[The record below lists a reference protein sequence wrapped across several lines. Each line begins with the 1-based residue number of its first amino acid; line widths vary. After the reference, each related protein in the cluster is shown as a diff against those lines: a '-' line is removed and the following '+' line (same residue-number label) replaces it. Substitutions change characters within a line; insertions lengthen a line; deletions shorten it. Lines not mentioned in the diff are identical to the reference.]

1 MSYLRQC
8 PALTT
13 GAKTMGALLMGAVIA
28 LPAATV
34 IAPRVAHAQNQSE
47 GYKFLNA
54 VRESKNN
61 EVLEMLGRPGSS
73 IVNARDV
80 STGEGALHIV
90 IKRAD
95 ETYLRFLLQ
104 KGADANL
111 RDGKGN
117 TPLLLAVTL
126 GQTDMIPI
134 LTAAGANP
142 NLANS
147 AGETPLIRAVQRR
160 DIAMIRVLLNE
171 NADPDQADIIAGM
184 SARDYAKQDG
194 RNVVVTK
201 LLADAPKKIRKAVSG
216 PKF

>member
-1 MSYLRQC
+1 MRIRLMLAAA
-8 PALTT
+8 ALAPMLIG
-13 GAKTMGALLMGAVIA
+13 GAG
-28 LPAATV
+28 PAA
-34 IAPRVAHAQNQSE
+34 AQGQSE
-47 GYKFLNA
+47 GYKFLSA
-54 VRESKNN
+54 VRDSKNN
-61 EVLEMLGRPGSS
+61 DVLEMLGRPGSN
-73 IVNARDV
+73 IINTRDV
-80 STGEGALHIV
+80 TSGEGALHIV
-90 IKRAD
+90 IKRGD
-95 ETYLRFLLQ
+95 EVYLRFLLQ

-160 DIAMIRVLLNE
+160 DIAMIRVLLTE

-194 RNVVVTK
+194 RNPVVTK
-201 LLADAPKKIRKAVSG
+201 LLADAPKKTRKAVSG

>member
-1 MSYLRQC
+1 MRIRLMLATALLT
-8 PALTT
+8 PAL
-13 GAKTMGALLMGAVIA
+13 GMAA
-28 LPAATV
+28 PAF
-34 IAPRVAHAQNQSE
+34 AQGQSE
-47 GYKFLNA
+47 GYKFLSA
-54 VRESKNN
+54 VRDAKNN
-61 EVLEMLGRPGSS
+61 EVLEMLGRPGSN
-73 IVNARDV
+73 IINTRDV
-80 STGEGALHIV
+80 TNGEGALHIV
-90 IKRAD
+90 IKRGD
-95 ETYLRFLLQ
+95 EVYLRFLLQ

-126 GQTDMIPI
+126 GQTGMIPI

-142 NLANS
+142 NLGNS

-160 DIAMIRVLLNE
+160 DVGMIRVLLNE

-194 RNVVVTK
+194 RNPVVSK
-201 LLADAPKKIRKAVSG
+201 LLADAPKKVRKAVSG

>member
-1 MSYLRQC
+1 MRIGLILATTLLTPVLAC
-8 PALTT
+8 VTAPAF
-13 GAKTMGALLMGAVIA
+13 
-28 LPAATV
+28 
-34 IAPRVAHAQNQSE
+34 AQGQSE
-47 GYKFLNA
+47 GYKFLSA
-54 VRESKNN
+54 VRDAKNN
-61 EVLEMLGRPGSS
+61 DVLEMLGKPGSN
-73 IVNARDV
+73 IINTRDV
-80 STGEGALHIV
+80 TSGEGALHIV
-90 IKRAD
+90 IKRGD
-95 ETYLRFLLQ
+95 EVYLRFLLQ

-126 GQTDMIPI
+126 GQTGMIPI

-160 DIAMIRVLLNE
+160 DVGMIRTLLTE
-171 NADPDQADIIAGM
+171 GADPDQADIMAGM

-194 RNVVVTK
+194 RNPIVSK
-201 LLADAPKKIRKAVSG
+201 LLVDAPKKVKKAVSG

>member
-1 MSYLRQC
+1 MRIRLMLAAAILT
-8 PALTT
+8 PAL
-13 GAKTMGALLMGAVIA
+13 GV
-28 LPAATV
+28 AT
-34 IAPRVAHAQNQSE
+34 PSSAQGQSE
-47 GYKFLNA
+47 GYKFLSA
-54 VRESKNN
+54 VRDAKNN
-61 EVLEMLGRPGSS
+61 DVLEMLGRPGSN
-73 IVNARDV
+73 IINTRDV
-80 STGEGALHIV
+80 TSGEGALHIV
-90 IKRAD
+90 IKRSD
-95 ETYLRFLLQ
+95 EVYLRFLLQ

-126 GQTDMIPI
+126 GQTGMIPI

-160 DIAMIRVLLNE
+160 DVGMIRVLLTE
-171 NADPDQADIIAGM
+171 GADPDQADIMAGM

-194 RNVVVTK
+194 RNPVVTK
-201 LLADAPKKIRKAVSG
+201 LLADAPKKVKKAVSG

>member
-1 MSYLRQC
+1 MRIR
-8 PALTT
+8 
-13 GAKTMGALLMGAVIA
+13 LM
-28 LPAATV
+28 LAATLLTPMLGV
-34 IAPRVAHAQNQSE
+34 AAPAFAQGQSE
-47 GYKFLNA
+47 GYKFLSA
-54 VRESKNN
+54 VRDAKNN
-61 EVLEMLGRPGSS
+61 DVLEMLGKPGSN
-73 IVNARDV
+73 IVNVRDV
-80 STGEGALHIV
+80 TSGEGALHIV
-90 IKRAD
+90 IKRGD
-95 ETYLRFLLQ
+95 EVYLRFLLQ

-126 GQTDMIPI
+126 GQTGMIPI

-160 DIAMIRVLLNE
+160 DVGMIRVLLNE
-171 NADPDQADIIAGM
+171 KADPDQADIMAGM

-194 RNVVVTK
+194 RNPIVSK
-201 LLADAPKKIRKAVSG
+201 LLEDAPKTVKKAVSG

>member
-1 MSYLRQC
+1 MRIRLLLTAALLS
-8 PALTT
+8 PALLI
-13 GAKTMGALLMGAVIA
+13 GAA
-28 LPAATV
+28 PAF
-34 IAPRVAHAQNQSE
+34 AQGQSE
-47 GYKFLNA
+47 GYKFLTA
-54 VRESKNN
+54 VRDAKNN
-61 EVLEMLGRPGSS
+61 DVLEMLGKPGSN
-73 IVNARDV
+73 IINTRDV
-80 STGEGALHIV
+80 TSGEGALHIV
-90 IKRAD
+90 IKRGD
-95 ETYLRFLLQ
+95 EVYLRFLLQ

-126 GQTDMIPI
+126 GQTGMIPI

-160 DIAMIRVLLNE
+160 DIGMIRVLLTE

-194 RNVVVTK
+194 RNPIVSK
-201 LLADAPKKIRKAVSG
+201 LLADAPKKVRKAVSG

>member
-1 MSYLRQC
+1 MVAKSL
-8 PALTT
+8 PLAL
-13 GAKTMGALLMGAVIA
+13 AAALLSTLPGIA
-28 LPAATV
+28 S
-34 IAPRVAHAQNQSE
+34 AQQQSD
-47 GYKFLNA
+47 GYKFLDA
-54 VRESKNN
+54 VKNEKGTDVEQLLN
-61 EVLEMLGRPGSS
+61 KPGTTV
-73 IVNARDV
+73 INTR
-80 STGEGALHIV
+80 STSNGETALHIV
-90 IKRAD
+90 VQNGS
-95 ETYLRFLLQ
+95 ETYLAFLLQ

-126 GQTDMIPI
+126 GQTGMIPI

-160 DIAMIRVLLNE
+160 DVGMIRVLLNE

-184 SARDYAKQDG
+184 SARAYAKQDG
-194 RNVVVTK
+194 RNPIVSK
-201 LLADAPKKIRKAVSG
+201 LLEDAPKKVRKAVSG

>member
-1 MSYLRQC
+1 MRIRLMLATALLT
-8 PALTT
+8 PAL
-13 GAKTMGALLMGAVIA
+13 GMAA
-28 LPAATV
+28 PAF
-34 IAPRVAHAQNQSE
+34 AQGQSE
-47 GYKFLNA
+47 GYKFLSA
-54 VRESKNN
+54 VRDAKNN

-73 IVNARDV
+73 IINTRDV
-80 STGEGALHIV
+80 TNGEGALHIV
-90 IKRAD
+90 IKRGD
-95 ETYLRFLLQ
+95 EVYLRFLLQ

-126 GQTDMIPI
+126 GQTGMIPI

-142 NLANS
+142 NLGNS

-160 DIAMIRVLLNE
+160 DVGMIRVLLNE

-194 RNVVVTK
+194 RNPVVSK
-201 LLADAPKKIRKAVSG
+201 LLADAPKKVRKAVSG

>member
-1 MSYLRQC
+1 MRIRLMLAIALLT
-8 PALTT
+8 PAL
-13 GAKTMGALLMGAVIA
+13 GMAAPAV
-28 LPAATV
+28 
-34 IAPRVAHAQNQSE
+34 AQGQSE
-47 GYKFLNA
+47 GYKFLSA
-54 VRESKNN
+54 VRDAKNN
-61 EVLEMLGRPGSS
+61 EVLEMLGRPGSN
-73 IVNARDV
+73 IINTHDV
-80 STGEGALHIV
+80 TNGEGALHIV
-90 IKRAD
+90 IKRGD
-95 ETYLRFLLQ
+95 EVYLRFLLQ

-126 GQTDMIPI
+126 GQTGMIPI

-142 NLANS
+142 NLGNS

-160 DIAMIRVLLNE
+160 DVGMIRVLLNE

-194 RNVVVTK
+194 RNPVVSK
-201 LLADAPKKIRKAVSG
+201 LLADAPKKVRKAVSG

>member
-1 MSYLRQC
+1 MRIRLMLAIALLT
-8 PALTT
+8 PAL
-13 GAKTMGALLMGAVIA
+13 GMAAPAV
-28 LPAATV
+28 
-34 IAPRVAHAQNQSE
+34 AQGQSE
-47 GYKFLNA
+47 GYKFLSA
-54 VRESKNN
+54 VRDAKNN
-61 EVLEMLGRPGSS
+61 EVLEMLGRPGSN
-73 IVNARDV
+73 IINTRDV
-80 STGEGALHIV
+80 TNGEGALHIV
-90 IKRAD
+90 IKRGD
-95 ETYLRFLLQ
+95 EVYLRFLLQ

-126 GQTDMIPI
+126 GQTGMIPI

-142 NLANS
+142 NLGNS

-160 DIAMIRVLLNE
+160 DVGMIRVLLNE

-194 RNVVVTK
+194 RNPVVSK
-201 LLADAPKKIRKAVSG
+201 LLADAPKKVRKAVSG

>member
-1 MSYLRQC
+1 MPYIRNSIS
-8 PALTT
+8 
-13 GAKTMGALLMGAVIA
+13 LMMVATVA
-28 LPAATV
+28 LP
-34 IAPRVAHAQNQSE
+34 VAVLLTPSAVNAQNQSE

-61 EVLEMLGRPGSS
+61 DVLEMLGRPGSS
-73 IVNARDV
+73 IVNSRDV
-80 STGEGALHIV
+80 TTGEGALHIV
-90 IKRAD
+90 IKRGD

-201 LLADAPKKIRKAVSG
+201 LLADAPKKTRKAVAG

>member
-1 MSYLRQC
+1 MRIRLILAATLLT
-8 PALTT
+8 PALTC
-13 GAKTMGALLMGAVIA
+13 V
-28 LPAATV
+28 AAS
-34 IAPRVAHAQNQSE
+34 AFAQGQSE
-47 GYKFLNA
+47 GYKFLSA
-54 VRESKNN
+54 VRDAKNN
-61 EVLEMLGRPGSS
+61 EVLEMLGKPGSN
-73 IVNARDV
+73 IINTRDV
-80 STGEGALHIV
+80 TSGEGALHIV
-90 IKRAD
+90 IKRGD
-95 ETYLRFLLQ
+95 EVYLRFLLQ

-126 GQTDMIPI
+126 GQTGMIPI

-160 DIAMIRVLLNE
+160 DVGMIRTLLTE
-171 NADPDQADIIAGM
+171 GADPDQADIMAGM

-194 RNVVVTK
+194 RNPIVSK
-201 LLADAPKKIRKAVSG
+201 LLVDAPKKVKKAVSG

>member
-1 MSYLRQC
+1 MSPIRLFLTALLLTSGA
-8 PALTT
+8 PAL
-13 GAKTMGALLMGAVIA
+13 
-28 LPAATV
+28 
-34 IAPRVAHAQNQSE
+34 AQQQSA
-47 GYKFLNA
+47 GYKFLSA
-54 VRESKNN
+54 VRDAKNN

-73 IVNARDV
+73 IVNARDIT
-80 STGEGALHIV
+80 TGEGALHIV
-90 IKRAD
+90 IKRGD
-95 ETYLRFLLQ
+95 EVYLRFLLQ

-126 GQTDMIPI
+126 GQTGMIPI

-160 DIAMIRVLLNE
+160 DVGMIRVLLTE
-171 NADPDQADIIAGM
+171 GADPDQADIMAGM
-184 SARDYAKQDG
+184 SARAYAKQDG
-194 RNVVVTK
+194 RNPIVSK
-201 LLADAPKKIRKAVSG
+201 LLEDAPKKVRKAVSG

>member
-1 MSYLRQC
+1 MSYIRQC

-13 GAKTMGALLMGAVIA
+13 GAKTMGALLMVGVIA
-28 LPAATV
+28 LPAASV

-80 STGEGALHIV
+80 STGEGALHNL
-90 IKRAD
+90 IKRAA

-201 LLADAPKKIRKAVSG
+201 LLADAPKKTRKAVSG

>member
-1 MSYLRQC
+1 MRIRLMLAIALLT
-8 PALTT
+8 PAL
-13 GAKTMGALLMGAVIA
+13 GMAA
-28 LPAATV
+28 PAF
-34 IAPRVAHAQNQSE
+34 AQGQSE
-47 GYKFLNA
+47 GYKFLSA
-54 VRESKNN
+54 VRDAKNN
-61 EVLEMLGRPGSS
+61 EVLEMLGRPGSN
-73 IVNARDV
+73 IINTRDV
-80 STGEGALHIV
+80 TNGEGALHIV
-90 IKRAD
+90 IKRSD
-95 ETYLRFLLQ
+95 EVYLRFLLQ

-126 GQTDMIPI
+126 GQTGMIPI

-142 NLANS
+142 NLGNS

-160 DIAMIRVLLNE
+160 DVGMIRVLLNE

-194 RNVVVTK
+194 RNPVVSK
-201 LLADAPKKIRKAVSG
+201 LLADAPKKVRKAVSG

>member
-1 MSYLRQC
+1 MRIRLMLAVAILT
-8 PALTT
+8 PAL
-13 GAKTMGALLMGAVIA
+13 GV
-28 LPAATV
+28 AT
-34 IAPRVAHAQNQSE
+34 PSFAQGQSE
-47 GYKFLNA
+47 GYKFLSA
-54 VRESKNN
+54 VRDAKNN
-61 EVLEMLGRPGSS
+61 DVLEMLGRPGSN
-73 IVNARDV
+73 IINTRDV
-80 STGEGALHIV
+80 TSGEGALHIV
-90 IKRAD
+90 IKRSD
-95 ETYLRFLLQ
+95 EVYLRFLLQ

-126 GQTDMIPI
+126 GQTGMIPI

-160 DIAMIRVLLNE
+160 DVGMIRVLLTE
-171 NADPDQADIIAGM
+171 GADPDQADIMAGM

-194 RNVVVTK
+194 RNPVVTK
-201 LLADAPKKIRKAVSG
+201 LLADAPTKVKKAVSG

>member
-1 MSYLRQC
+1 MRLRLLLTAALLS
-8 PALTT
+8 PALVA
-13 GAKTMGALLMGAVIA
+13 GVA
-28 LPAATV
+28 PAF
-34 IAPRVAHAQNQSE
+34 AQGQSE
-47 GYKFLNA
+47 GYKFLSA
-54 VRESKNN
+54 VRDAKNN
-61 EVLEMLGRPGSS
+61 DVLEMLGRPGSN
-73 IVNARDV
+73 IINTRDV
-80 STGEGALHIV
+80 TSGEGALHIV
-90 IKRAD
+90 IKRGD
-95 ETYLRFLLQ
+95 EVYLRFLLQ

-126 GQTDMIPI
+126 GQTGMIPI

-160 DIAMIRVLLNE
+160 DVGMIRTLLTE
-171 NADPDQADIIAGM
+171 NADPDQADIMAGM

-194 RNVVVTK
+194 RNPVVTK
-201 LLADAPKKIRKAVSG
+201 LLADAPKKVRKAVSG

>member
-1 MSYLRQC
+1 MRIRLMLAIALLT
-8 PALTT
+8 PAL
-13 GAKTMGALLMGAVIA
+13 GMAA
-28 LPAATV
+28 PAF
-34 IAPRVAHAQNQSE
+34 AQGQSE
-47 GYKFLNA
+47 GYKFLSA
-54 VRESKNN
+54 VRDAKNN
-61 EVLEMLGRPGSS
+61 DVLEMLGRPGSN
-73 IVNARDV
+73 IINTRDV
-80 STGEGALHIV
+80 TNGEGALHIV
-90 IKRAD
+90 IKRSD
-95 ETYLRFLLQ
+95 EVYLRFLLQ

-126 GQTDMIPI
+126 GQTGMIPI

-142 NLANS
+142 NLGNS

-160 DIAMIRVLLNE
+160 DVGMIRVLLNE

-194 RNVVVTK
+194 RNPVVTK
-201 LLADAPKKIRKAVSG
+201 LLADAPKKVKKAVSG

>member
-1 MSYLRQC
+1 MRIRLMLATALLT
-8 PALTT
+8 PAL
-13 GAKTMGALLMGAVIA
+13 GMAA
-28 LPAATV
+28 PAF
-34 IAPRVAHAQNQSE
+34 AQGQSE
-47 GYKFLNA
+47 GYKFLSA
-54 VRESKNN
+54 VRDAKNN
-61 EVLEMLGRPGSS
+61 DVLEMLGRPGSN
-73 IVNARDV
+73 IINTRDV
-80 STGEGALHIV
+80 TSGEGALHIV
-90 IKRAD
+90 IKRSD
-95 ETYLRFLLQ
+95 EVYLRFLLQ

-126 GQTDMIPI
+126 GQTGMIPI

-160 DIAMIRVLLNE
+160 DVGMIRVLLTE
-171 NADPDQADIIAGM
+171 GADPDQADIMAGM

-194 RNVVVTK
+194 RNPVVTK
-201 LLADAPKKIRKAVSG
+201 LLADAPKKVKKAVSG

>member
-1 MSYLRQC
+1 MRIRLMLAIALLT
-8 PALTT
+8 PAL
-13 GAKTMGALLMGAVIA
+13 GMAA
-28 LPAATV
+28 PAF
-34 IAPRVAHAQNQSE
+34 AQGQSE
-47 GYKFLNA
+47 GYKFLSA
-54 VRESKNN
+54 VRDAKNN
-61 EVLEMLGRPGSS
+61 EVLEMLGRPGSN
-73 IVNARDV
+73 IINTRDV
-80 STGEGALHIV
+80 TNGEGALHIV
-90 IKRAD
+90 IKRGD
-95 ETYLRFLLQ
+95 EVYLRFLLQ

-126 GQTDMIPI
+126 GQTGMIPI

-142 NLANS
+142 NLGNS

-160 DIAMIRVLLNE
+160 DVGMIRVLLNE

-194 RNVVVTK
+194 RNPVVSK
-201 LLADAPKKIRKAVSG
+201 LLADAPKKVRKAVSG

>member
-1 MSYLRQC
+1 MRIRLMLTVAILT
-8 PALTT
+8 PAL
-13 GAKTMGALLMGAVIA
+13 GV
-28 LPAATV
+28 AT
-34 IAPRVAHAQNQSE
+34 PSFAQGQSE
-47 GYKFLNA
+47 GYKFLSA
-54 VRESKNN
+54 VRDAKNN
-61 EVLEMLGRPGSS
+61 DVLEMLGRPGSN
-73 IVNARDV
+73 IINTRDV
-80 STGEGALHIV
+80 TSGEGALHIV
-90 IKRAD
+90 IKRSD
-95 ETYLRFLLQ
+95 EVYLRFLLQ

-126 GQTDMIPI
+126 GQTGMIPI

-160 DIAMIRVLLNE
+160 DVGMIRVLLTE
-171 NADPDQADIIAGM
+171 GADPDQADIMAGM

-194 RNVVVTK
+194 RNPVVTK
-201 LLADAPKKIRKAVSG
+201 LLADAPKKVKKAVSG

>member
-1 MSYLRQC
+1 MRIRLMLATALLT
-8 PALTT
+8 PAL
-13 GAKTMGALLMGAVIA
+13 GMAALAF
-28 LPAATV
+28 
-34 IAPRVAHAQNQSE
+34 AQGQSE
-47 GYKFLNA
+47 GYKFLSA
-54 VRESKNN
+54 VRDAKNN
-61 EVLEMLGRPGSS
+61 EVLEMLGRPGSN
-73 IVNARDV
+73 IINTRDV
-80 STGEGALHIV
+80 TNGEGALHIV
-90 IKRAD
+90 IKRGD
-95 ETYLRFLLQ
+95 EVYLRFLLQ

-126 GQTDMIPI
+126 GQTGMIPI

-142 NLANS
+142 NLGNS

-160 DIAMIRVLLNE
+160 DVGMIRVLLNE

-194 RNVVVTK
+194 RNPVVSK
-201 LLADAPKKIRKAVSG
+201 LLADAPKKVRKAVSG

>member
-1 MSYLRQC
+1 MRIRLMLATALLT
-8 PALTT
+8 PAL
-13 GAKTMGALLMGAVIA
+13 GMAA
-28 LPAATV
+28 PAF
-34 IAPRVAHAQNQSE
+34 AQGQSE
-47 GYKFLNA
+47 GYKFLSA
-54 VRESKNN
+54 VRDAKNN
-61 EVLEMLGRPGSS
+61 EVLEMLGRPGSN
-73 IVNARDV
+73 IINTRDV
-80 STGEGALHIV
+80 TNGEGALHIV
-90 IKRAD
+90 IKRGD
-95 ETYLRFLLQ
+95 EVYLRFLLQ

-126 GQTDMIPI
+126 GQTGMIPI

-142 NLANS
+142 NLGNS

-160 DIAMIRVLLNE
+160 DVGMIRTLLKE

-194 RNVVVTK
+194 RNPVVSK
-201 LLADAPKKIRKAVSG
+201 LLADAPKKVRKAVSG